1 MFGSLCSVLIN
12 VHTKFCQIHVFLTSL
27 LIDRLSFRVAA
38 GCFLFVSCGLFSGRM
53 RLLFG
58 RMCVCETAGAFSV
71 SVDSRWCR
79 CGPVRCWSTSVL
91 SVVGFIS
98 VSGRYRFSP
107 VPTRYDSHLVLL
119 GSVLVG
125 VGSHKCRFVCARF

>member
-1 MFGSLCSVLIN
+1 MLGSLCSVLIT
-12 VHTKFCQIHVFLTSL
+12 VRIKFCPIRVFMTSL
-27 LIDRLSFRVAA
+27 LSDRLSFRLAA

-91 SVVGFIS
+91 SVVGFMS
-98 VSGRYRFSP
+98 VSGSYRFSP
-107 VPTRYDSHLVLL
+107 VPTRYDPHLVFL

-125 VGSHKCRFVCARF
+125 VGSHKFRFVCARF